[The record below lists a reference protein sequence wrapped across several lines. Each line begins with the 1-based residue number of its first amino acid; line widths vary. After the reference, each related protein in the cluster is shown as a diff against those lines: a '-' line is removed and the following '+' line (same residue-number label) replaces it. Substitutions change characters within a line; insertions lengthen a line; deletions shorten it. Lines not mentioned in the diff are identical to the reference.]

1 MEMRIWKKCFGPIVY
16 CHFDRPWLGYIFW
29 SRYPMQLFCINFHY
43 SSNLRTHL
51 PICTKYF
58 IQPFQT
64 RSYMSG
70 KKWGTNLHTVYFVTV
85 FASVH
90 YGVKSSLKLDFQAV
104 FKEYIP
110 IHSHP
115 NLWNLIVKLHIKMT
129 VNATSKHVWPHCSV
143 VAFIIGAIIVN

>member
-1 MEMRIWKKCFGPIVY
+1 MICDKWVKKWRGKLGLLYLRDVTSNLTTIHPHNWTKSFMNSQVMISRNIFASLKLRKACKKKLLRFRTFNNEDANLKKKCFGPIVY

-70 KKWGTNLHTVYFVTV
+70 KKWGTNLHTV
-85 FASVH
+85 
-90 YGVKSSLKLDFQAV
+90 
-104 FKEYIP
+104 
-110 IHSHP
+110 
-115 NLWNLIVKLHIKMT
+115 
-129 VNATSKHVWPHCSV
+129 
-143 VAFIIGAIIVN
+143 